1 MVYGSVKQLDG
12 YILVKDNEGPGT
24 TFEIYLPRAMA
35 EPESQRMPTDGK
47 SPNVTETI
55 LLVEDELIVRELSRQ
70 LLESCGYR
78 VVDAA
83 DGREAV
89 ELFKTFNGKIDLL
102 LTDVVMPEMSG
113 RELADQLKALQPDL
127 KILFA
132 SGYIEDTN
140 GGKGST
146 HKIVNF
152 IQKPFTQEN
161 LSRKIRDILGSANTT

>member
-1 MVYGSVKQLDG
+1 
-12 YILVKDNEGPGT
+12 
-24 TFEIYLPRAMA
+24 
-35 EPESQRMPTDGK
+35 
-47 SPNVTETI
+47 VTETI

-83 DGREAV
+83 DGKEAL
-89 ELFKTFNGKIDLL
+89 EIFTTFEGKIDLL

-113 RELADQLKALQPDL
+113 RELADQLTALQPDL

-132 SGYIEDTN
+132 SGYIEDTD
-140 GGKGST
+140 GGKGPT

-161 LSRKIRDILGSANTT
+161 LSRKIRDIFGSTSNT